1 MKGMRNRLVVPVCGL
16 LIAYGL
22 GGCAP
27 FVGRGISPRSTEVR
41 QQLYAIKNWTLDG
54 RIAVKAGK
62 EGWNANLFWEHDGG
76 QERLRIYGPFS
87 QGAVSIILQNHMV
100 YIDEGN
106 GIVTSSRD
114 PDDLLKKRLG
124 FSVPLGSLR
133 FWVLGLPAP
142 DMEYR
147 AELDDK
153 GGLKGFEQQAWV
165 LGFENFE
172 NVGNF
177 VMPQKMTIQG
187 NQVRLRLVVD
197 EWVFKN

>member
-1 MKGMRNRLVVPVCGL
+1 VPVCGL
-16 LIAYGL
+16 LIIAGL
-22 GGCAP
+22 SGCAT
-27 FVGRGISPRSTEVR
+27 FFGAGQTPRLTQFQER
-41 QQLYAIKNWTLDG
+41 LYAVKNWTLDG
-54 RIAVKAGK
+54 RIAVKADK

-76 QERLRIYGPFS
+76 QDRLRISGPFS
-87 QGAVSIILQNHMV
+87 QGAVSIILQGQRV
-100 YIDEGN
+100 YINEGN
-106 GIVTSSRD
+106 GTAISSHD
-114 PDDLLKKRLG
+114 PDDLLQKRLG

-142 DMEYR
+142 DKDYR

-165 LGFENFE
+165 LGFENYE
-172 NVGNF
+172 TVGNF
-177 VMPQKMTIQG
+177 VMPKKMTIQG

>member
-1 MKGMRNRLVVPVCGL
+1 MRNKLLVPVCGL
-16 LIAYGL
+16 LIIAGL
-22 GGCAP
+22 NGCAT
-27 FVGRGISPRSTEVR
+27 FFGAGQTPRLTQFQEK
-41 QQLYAIKNWTLDG
+41 LYAVKNWTLDG

-76 QERLRIYGPFS
+76 QDRLRISGPFS
-87 QGAVSIILQNHMV
+87 QGAVSIILQGQSV
-100 YIDEGN
+100 YINEGN
-106 GIVTSSRD
+106 GTAISSHD
-114 PDDLLKKRLG
+114 PDDLLQKRLG

-142 DMEYR
+142 DKDYR
-147 AELDDK
+147 AELDDE

-165 LGFENFE
+165 LGFENYE
-172 NVGNF
+172 TLGNF
-177 VMPQKMTIQG
+177 VMPKKMTIQG